1 MDYSII
7 SDAWQYLVLT
17 GNENFRNP
25 SGPLEEAEPWC
36 FTNDDLVRREVLPT
50 PSHSCH
56 TSIIPFCLQV
66 CGLQRCTVFNMWLYV
81 AVPAISAV
89 AILGLSI
96 GLCCMRRKA
105 PPAKPLIMP
114 AGSLSR

>member
-1 MDYSII
+1 MELLKYHI
-7 SDAWQYLVLT
+7 
-17 GNENFRNP
+17 FRNP
-25 SGPLEEAEPWC
+25 TGPLEEAEPWC
-36 FTNDDLVRREVLPT
+36 FTNDDLVRREVAFEFQQP
-50 PSHSCH
+50 H
-56 TSIIPFCLQV
+56 IIFQSFLQV

-81 AVPAISAV
+81 AVPAISAL

-114 AGSLSR
+114 AGSLGR